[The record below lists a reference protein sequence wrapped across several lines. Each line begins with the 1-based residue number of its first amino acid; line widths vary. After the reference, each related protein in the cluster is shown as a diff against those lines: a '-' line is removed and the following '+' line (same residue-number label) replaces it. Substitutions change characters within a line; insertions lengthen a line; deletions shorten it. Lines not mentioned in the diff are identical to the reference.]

1 MRRRAAL
8 PRVVREIHGVETGRE
23 VEQAARGG
31 RLLAS
36 FDAPGA
42 EVEGG

>member
-42 EVEGG
+42 KVEGG